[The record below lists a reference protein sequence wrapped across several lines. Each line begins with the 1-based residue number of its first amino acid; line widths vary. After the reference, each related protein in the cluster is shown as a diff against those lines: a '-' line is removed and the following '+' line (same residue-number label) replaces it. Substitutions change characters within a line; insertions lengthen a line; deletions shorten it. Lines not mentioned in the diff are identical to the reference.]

1 MAQKKLENLWQKGR
15 KQMLNDVT
23 VFNIREYLSA
33 KSDKKLGEDELRQLL
48 SEFFCDKNPDVERFL
63 KEQSIEFTKKNQSV
77 TYLVFSNEDASLVG
91 YFTITIK
98 PITVNAENFSN
109 TMKRKIARVS
119 ELDEENGTYT
129 LSAYLIAQLGKN
141 FKEKITGEQL
151 LHAAVDTIKELQ
163 YMAGG
168 MVILLEAEDKEKLI
182 HFYQEENVF
191 KQFDVREMKCRDK
204 DEIHK
209 LVQLLKVM

>member
-1 MAQKKLENLWQKGR
+1 
-15 KQMLNDVT
+15 MLNDVT

-33 KSDKKLGEDELRQLL
+33 QSDKKLGENELRQIL
-48 SEFFCDKNPDVERFL
+48 SEFLCDKNLDVERFL

-77 TYLVFSNEDASLVG
+77 TYLAFSNTDASLVG
-91 YFTITIK
+91 YFTLTIK
-98 PITVNAENFSN
+98 PITVKADNFSN

-141 FKEKITGEQL
+141 YKNGANEKITGEQL
-151 LHAAVDTIKELQ
+151 LQAAVDTIKELQ

-168 MVILLEAEDKEKLI
+168 MVVFLEAEDKEKLI
-182 HFYQEENVF
+182 HFYEVKNGF
-191 KQFDVREMKCRDK
+191 KQFNIRETNSYNT
-204 DEIHK
+204 ENHK
-209 LVQLLKVM
+209 LIQLLKVL

>member
-1 MAQKKLENLWQKGR
+1 
-15 KQMLNDVT
+15 MLNDVT

-33 KSDKKLGEDELRQLL
+33 KGDKDLGEDELRQIL

-77 TYLVFSNEDASLVG
+77 TYLVFSNDDASLVG
-91 YFTITIK
+91 YFTLAIK
-98 PITVNAENFSN
+98 PITVNADNFSN

-141 FKEKITGEQL
+141 YKDGANEKITGEQL
-151 LHAAVDTIKELQ
+151 LQAAIDAIKELQ

-168 MVILLEAEDKEKLI
+168 MVIFLEAENKEKLM
-182 HFYQEENVF
+182 HFYENENGF
-191 KQFDVREMKCRDK
+191 KQFDVRETNSQGNDSHML
-204 DEIHK
+204 I
-209 LVQLLKVM
+209 QLLKIM

>member
-1 MAQKKLENLWQKGR
+1 M
-15 KQMLNDVT
+15 
-23 VFNIREYLSA
+23 
-33 KSDKKLGEDELRQLL
+33 
-48 SEFFCDKNPDVERFL
+48 
-63 KEQSIEFTKKNQSV
+63 
-77 TYLVFSNEDASLVG
+77 VFSNEDASLVG

-141 FKEKITGEQL
+141 FKDGADEKITGEQL
-151 LHAAVDTIKELQ
+151 LQAAVDTIKELQ

-168 MVILLEAEDKEKLI
+168 MVIFLEAEDNDKLM
-182 HFYQEENVF
+182 HFYEDENGF
-191 KQFDVREMKCRDK
+191 KRFDTKEVKVNTQDRYT
-204 DEIHK
+204 
-209 LVQLLKVM
+209 LVQLLKVL

>member
-1 MAQKKLENLWQKGR
+1 
-15 KQMLNDVT
+15 MLNDVT

-33 KSDKKLGEDELRQLL
+33 KGDKDLGEDELRQLL

-98 PITVNAENFSN
+98 PITVNAENFIN

-119 ELDEENGTYT
+119 EQRENELTYT

-141 FKEKITGEQL
+141 FRNGANRKITGKQL
-151 LHAAVDTIKELQ
+151 LQAAVDTILKLQ
-163 YMAGG
+163 YMTGG
-168 MVILLEAEDKEKLI
+168 MVFFLEAENEEHLLQFYEVENGFKRFAVKETNHRAKKSQKLI
-182 HFYQEENVF
+182 
-191 KQFDVREMKCRDK
+191 
-204 DEIHK
+204 
-209 LVQLLKVM
+209 QLLKVL

>member
-1 MAQKKLENLWQKGR
+1 
-15 KQMLNDVT
+15 MLNDVT

-33 KSDKKLGEDELRQLL
+33 KGDKDFGEDALRQIL

-63 KEQSIEFTKKNQSV
+63 KERSIEFTKKNQSV

-91 YFTITIK
+91 YFTLTIK

-119 ELDEENGTYT
+119 ELDEESGTYT

-141 FKEKITGEQL
+141 YKDDANKKITGAQL
-151 LHAAVDTIKELQ
+151 LQAVIDTIRELQ

-168 MVILLEAEDKEKLI
+168 MVIFLEAEEKEKLLR
-182 HFYQEENVF
+182 FYETENGF
-191 KQFDVREMKCRDK
+191 KQFDVRETNSNENEAHR
-204 DEIHK
+204 
-209 LVQLLKVM
+209 LVQLLKIL

>member
-1 MAQKKLENLWQKGR
+1 
-15 KQMLNDVT
+15 MLNDVT

-33 KSDKKLGEDELRQLL
+33 KGDKDLGEDELRQIL

-63 KEQSIEFTKKNQSV
+63 KEQSVEFTKKNQSV
-77 TYLVFSNEDASLVG
+77 TYLVFSNDDVSLVG
-91 YFTITIK
+91 YFTLTIK

-141 FKEKITGEQL
+141 YKDGVNEKITGEQL
-151 LHAAVDTIKELQ
+151 LQAAINTIKELQ
-163 YMAGG
+163 YMVGG
-168 MVILLEAEDKEKLI
+168 MVIFLEAEDKEKLI
-182 HFYQEENVF
+182 QFYEDENGF
-191 KQFDVREMKCRDK
+191 KQFDVRETKSQD
-204 DEIHK
+204 DDAHVLI
-209 LVQLLKVM
+209 QLLKVL